1 MKKII
6 VKGPVLTRSGYGEQA
21 RFALRALRSSNM
33 FDIYVT
39 TINWGQTSWIP
50 DDTEERQWIDEMIMK
65 TSEHVQSGGRFDMSL
80 QVTIPNEFQNMAPI
94 NIGYTAGIETTMV
107 APEWIEAGNAMDK
120 LIVVSNHSKNVY
132 EDTKYFT
139 QEEGSNEPVPFFL
152 TTPIDVVN
160 YPVRNYEKKDLDL
173 DLEYDFNFLCVA
185 QWGPRK
191 NLKNTIRW
199 FIEEFKDQEVGLVV
213 KANIAKNC
221 YMDYDLCYRKI
232 QELLSRTAT
241 QRKCKVYLLHG
252 DMTDEEMTGL
262 YNHPKIKAFTILTH
276 GEGYGLPIFEA
287 AYYGLPIIAPAWS
300 GQCDY
305 LFAPI
310 TNKKT
315 KKTRVRACF
324 SKVEYALD
332 KIPKDIVWKGVLPA
346 ESMWCYPKEK
356 SYKSCLRNMY
366 KNYSFH
372 LGEAKKLKKYI
383 TENFTAEKMYDEFVN
398 ACIDLGSDSSVM
410 DDDQVVMVV

>member
-1 MKKII
+1 MKKIL

-21 RFALRALRSSNM
+21 RFALRALRDSNV
-33 FDIYVT
+33 FDIYIA

-50 DDTEERQWIDEMIMK
+50 DDSEERRWIDKMIMK
-65 TSEHVQSGGRFDMSL
+65 ATEYIQSGGQFDMSL
-80 QVTIPNEFQNMAPI
+80 QITIPNEFQKMAPI

-107 APEWIEAGNAMDK
+107 APEWIEAGNQMDK

-132 EDTKYFT
+132 EETKYYLK
-139 QEEGSNEPVPFFL
+139 QENTEEVMPFAL
-152 TTPIDVVN
+152 STPIDVVN
-160 YPVRNYEKKDLDL
+160 YPVREYEKKDLDL
-173 DLEYDFNFLCVA
+173 NLEYDFNFLCVA

-191 NLKNTIRW
+191 NLKNTIKW
-199 FIEEFKDQEVGLVV
+199 FIEEFKDEEVGLVV
-213 KANIAKNC
+213 KANVAKNC
-221 YMDYDLCYRKI
+221 YMDYDLCYQKI
-232 QELLSRTAT
+232 QELIARTVKD
-241 QRKCKVYLLHG
+241 RKCKIYLLHG

-262 YNHPKIKAFTILTH
+262 YNHPKIKAFTTLTH

-287 AYYGLPIIAPAWS
+287 AYSGMPIIAPAWS

-315 KKTRVRACF
+315 KRTRIRACF
-324 SKVEYALD
+324 SKVDYTLD
-332 KIPKDIVWKGVLPA
+332 KIPKDVVWKGVLHA

-356 SYKSCLRNMY
+356 SYKTCLRNVY

-372 LGEAKKLKKYI
+372 FGEAKKLKKYI
-383 TENFTAEKMYDEFVN
+383 LENFTNEKLYDQFISACVDLSAGNDAE
-398 ACIDLGSDSSVM
+398 
-410 DDDQVVMVV
+410 DDQVVMVV